1 MKKLV
6 FAVVVSFVASAVYA
20 ETSVTLY
27 GGADGGITVQK
38 LKGKS
43 ATVKF
48 ANGSLDTN
56 MFGITGTK
64 ISEAETVFSSDWS
77 KATSYLTEKKTT
89 TAATRPSTVRLIWV
103 LHLASVKSHS
113 AESERLV
120 RTTANTPF
128 PDRPPTTRAFLR
140 LAISTARSFS
150 RTG

>member
-48 ANGSLDTN
+48 ANGNLDTN
-56 MFGITGTK
+56 MFGITGT
-64 ISEAETVFSSDWS
+64 ED
-77 KATSYLTEKKTT
+77 L
-89 TAATRPSTVRLIWV
+89 
-103 LHLASVKSHS
+103 
-113 AESERLV
+113 
-120 RTTANTPF
+120 
-128 PDRPPTTRAFLR
+128 
-140 LAISTARSFS
+140 
-150 RTG
+150 

>member
-56 MFGITGTK
+56 MFGITGTEDLG
-64 ISEAETVFSSDWS
+64 SGNSVFF
-77 KATSYLTEKKTT
+77 
-89 TAATRPSTVRLIWV
+89 RLEQGYV
-103 LHLASVKSHS
+103 LSNGKEDDDDSHNLLFCQLSVS
-113 AESERLV
+113 
-120 RTTANTPF
+120 
-128 PDRPPTTRAFLR
+128 
-140 LAISTARSFS
+140 
-150 RTG
+150 

>member
-48 ANGSLDTN
+48 ANGNLDTN
-56 MFGITGTK
+56 MFGITGTEDLG
-64 ISEAETVFSSDWS
+64 SGNSVFFRLEQGYVLSNG
-77 KATSYLTEKKTT
+77 KKTT